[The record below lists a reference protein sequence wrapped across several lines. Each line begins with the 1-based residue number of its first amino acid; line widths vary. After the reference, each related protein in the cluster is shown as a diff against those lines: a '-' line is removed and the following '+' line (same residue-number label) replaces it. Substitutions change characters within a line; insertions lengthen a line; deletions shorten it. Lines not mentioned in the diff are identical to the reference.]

1 MKKTIN
7 LNEIAILIGFIS
19 MIFNRNNINMLI
31 IVGTMAIVNAILDL
45 K

>member
-1 MKKTIN
+1 MKSNIN
-7 LNEIAILIGFIS
+7 LKEIAIVMCFIS